1 MARLTLRRL
10 NAMDNALSAMLAGED
25 NTGDWDDAVTRDDLE
40 AASEWVSAQIAKREA
55 ALKATAAQKGG
66 SK

>member
-25 NTGDWDDAVTRDDLE
+25 NTGDWGETVTRDDLE
-40 AASEWVSAQIAKREA
+40 AASEWVSAQINKRQA
-55 ALKATAAQKGG
+55 ALKLTAAQEGG
-66 SK
+66 ES